1 MENATLRKIEDENAR
16 INCNKRR
23 RTCNNY
29 QLIAPHSQRR
39 RRRRRKVK
47 GRGGYQG
54 RQREREK
61 VTAIGHRAEI
71 EGRGQGSAD
80 PCAMQAN
87 SSRSTLSAQSSGT
100 PSASTISSSQGKVSS
115 GTKNKK
121 SLTD

>member
-1 MENATLRKIEDENAR
+1 MQQKTPHLQQLPVDCAPQSTEKEKEKKSEG
-16 INCNKRR
+16 KRR
-23 RTCNNY
+23 IPGET
-29 QLIAPHSQRR
+29 A
-39 RRRRRKVK
+39 
-47 GRGGYQG
+47 
-54 RQREREK
+54 REREK

>member
-1 MENATLRKIEDENAR
+1 MQQKTPHLQQLPVDCAPQSTEKEKEKEKKSEG
-16 INCNKRR
+16 KRR
-23 RTCNNY
+23 IPGET
-29 QLIAPHSQRR
+29 A
-39 RRRRRKVK
+39 
-47 GRGGYQG
+47 
-54 RQREREK
+54 REREK

-115 GTKNKK
+115 GTKKKKK